1 MISVAMATYNG
12 EKYIVEQLDSIYNQ
26 TVKAD
31 EVIICDD
38 CSKDNTQSIIRNY
51 IVDKKLEN
59 KWKLYINEKQL
70 GYIEN
75 FRKAITLTAGEY
87 IFLSDQ
93 DDIFYP
99 NKFEKM
105 INVMHTHDDCMLL
118 NANFE
123 IIDENGIVTNNM
135 RDKSRKRVK
144 GIRKIDF
151 RQWLFESCFPGFSMC
166 LRYPMRDRIKNADF
180 RNCYGHDII
189 LGLIAL
195 DSNGNYEMD
204 EVLSGYRMH
213 FSNVTGGKNITN
225 DYTVSN
231 RVKQKNKELSEYKLL
246 KNVITDNDFSNI
258 DMDFLTQREKELKR
272 RIDNLESGKII
283 PLVKLMLFTKAY
295 PKRTIIGDMVY
306 TIRSFK

>member
-1 MISVAMATYNG
+1 
-12 EKYIVEQLDSIYNQ
+12 
-26 TVKAD
+26 
-31 EVIICDD
+31 
-38 CSKDNTQSIIRNY
+38 
-51 IVDKKLEN
+51 
-59 KWKLYINEKQL
+59 
-70 GYIEN
+70 
-75 FRKAITLTAGEY
+75 
-87 IFLSDQ
+87 
-93 DDIFYP
+93 
-99 NKFEKM
+99 
-105 INVMHTHDDCMLL
+105 
-118 NANFE
+118 
-123 IIDENGIVTNNM
+123 
-135 RDKSRKRVK
+135 
-144 GIRKIDF
+144 
-151 RQWLFESCFPGFSMC
+151 MC

>member
-38 CSKDNTQSIIRNY
+38 GSKDNTQSIIRNY

-151 RQWLFESCFPGFSMC
+151 RQWLFESFPGFSMC

-231 RVKQKNKELSEYKLL
+231 RVKQKNKELECY
-246 KNVITDNDFSNI
+246 NR
-258 DMDFLTQREKELKR
+258 Q
-272 RIDNLESGKII
+272 
-283 PLVKLMLFTKAY
+283 
-295 PKRTIIGDMVY
+295 
-306 TIRSFK
+306 